1 MSANITV
8 MISGS
13 GSNLKALL
21 DAIDQNKIDGQVCA
35 VIADRECSGQ
45 QHAVSRHIPF
55 IRVDR
60 KLDQASF
67 TDTLLRMIPSETDLI
82 VLAGFLSVVPTAV
95 IEQWP
100 GRIINLHP
108 SLLPK
113 FGGAGMYGLHVHKA
127 VLDAGESISGCS
139 VHYVDSGIDTG
150 KVIAQSEVP
159 VHTDDTPESLQKR
172 IQKEEHPL
180 LCKVVA
186 ELCHALPQKTQ
197 INKDFA

>member
-35 VIADRECSGQ
+35 VIADRECGGQ

-55 IRVDR
+55 IRIDR

-67 TDTLLRMIPSETDLI
+67 ADALLRMIPAETDLI

-95 IEQWP
+95 IEQWA

-127 VLDAGESISGCS
+127 VLDAGEAISGCS

-159 VHTDDTPESLQKR
+159 VHADDTPETLQKR
-172 IQKEEHPL
+172 IQQEEHPL

-186 ELCHALPQKTQ
+186 ELCHTLPQKTQ

>member
-21 DAIDQNKIDGQVCA
+21 DAIDQNKINGQVRA
-35 VIADRECSGQ
+35 VIADRKCGGQ

-55 IRVDR
+55 FRIDR
-60 KLDQASF
+60 KLKQSAF
-67 TDTLLRMIPSETDLI
+67 TDTLLHIIPPDTDLI
-82 VLAGFLSVVPTAV
+82 ILAGFLSVVPAAI

-100 GRIINLHP
+100 ERIINLHP

-113 FGGAGMYGLHVHKA
+113 FGGAGMYGLRVHQA
-127 VLDAGESISGCS
+127 VIDAGETVSGCS

-159 VHTDDTPESLQKR
+159 VHADDTAETLQKR

-180 LCKVVA
+180 LCNVVA
-186 ELCHALPQKTQ
+186 ELCLSLPK
-197 INKDFA
+197 NSN